1 MSIGKCTLAVP
12 VRRLRGV
19 TALRS
24 RASALILAALLSTSA
39 LFAHG
44 AEDVL
49 LKAKSLLDANNPQ
62 AAYNLLAPLQSQR
75 AGDPDYDYLLGL
87 SALDLGKNTEAVFAL
102 ERVLSVR
109 PDSAP
114 ARAQIARAYFA
125 LKETDTAKREFENV
139 KKQTVPAE
147 VRQTIDRYLDAIDRI
162 AETEKFKARFFIE
175 FAMGWDSN
183 VNSAT
188 QVDSVAIPVFGNAI
202 FTLAPASIEKHDG
215 FFSVGAGTNISNP
228 LGRNLSL
235 IGGLSAYKRNNFVQ
249 DGFDTGFLDGYLGLA
264 KKFERDTWT
273 VVGQGNMFFVD
284 NAAYSNEYR
293 DAVGGTVQW
302 AHDFNA
308 RNQITAYVQYA
319 SLTYPQQSPRDAN
332 RYIGGVGYA
341 HAFKGGDPIV
351 YAGAY
356 AGLEETKDASFNY
369 LGHRPVGLRL
379 GGQKTL
385 FDNWLVFF
393 SVAGEWRKYRDVDP
407 TFLVTRDDKQYSAAL
422 GLTYALPHEWKFS
435 PQISYLINDSNISI
449 NEYHRTQLFA
459 TLRRDF

>member
-1 MSIGKCTLAVP
+1 MSIGKRTLAVSA
-12 VRRLRGV
+12 RRLWGV

-24 RASALILAALLSTSA
+24 RAPALILAALLSSSA

-44 AEDVL
+44 ADDVL

-75 AGDPDYDYLLGL
+75 AGDPDYDYLLGV

-139 KKQTVPAE
+139 KKQSVPAE

-175 FAMGWDSN
+175 FAIGWDSN
-183 VNSAT
+183 INSAT
-188 QVDSVAIPVFGNAI
+188 QIDSVAVPGFGNSI
-202 FTLAPASIEKHDG
+202 FTLAPGSIEQHDG

-228 LGRNLSL
+228 LGRNWSL
-235 IGGLSAYKRNNFVQ
+235 IGGLSAYNRNNFTKE
-249 DGFDTGFLDGYLGLA
+249 GFDTAYLDGYFGLA

-284 NAAYSNEYR
+284 NPAYNKEYR

-302 AHDFNA
+302 SHDFNA
-308 RNQITAYVQYA
+308 RNQITAYFQYA
-319 SLTYPQQSPRDAN
+319 LLTYPEQSPRDAN

-341 HAFKGGDPIV
+341 HAFKGGDPIL

-356 AGLEETKDASFNY
+356 TGLEETKDASFKY
-369 LGHRPVGLRL
+369 LGHKPVGLRL

-385 FDNWLVFF
+385 SDNWLAFF

-407 TFLVTRDDKQYSAAL
+407 TFLVTRDDKQYTAAL

-449 NEYHRTQLFA
+449 NEYHRTQVFA